1 MPLDDLRHTPFV
13 GTPEVQTVNGIPVH
27 LYTRSYHG
35 AWQSKS
41 FCGGIHDLHRWIA
54 KDDSIRVIRSFGF
67 DDIRIA
73 HDKPDHQNGRV
84 FRFSQNAR

>member
-1 MPLDDLRHTPFV
+1 MVDPVSLLELMAKRANAFYVWTHYYDINAMPLDDLRHTPFV

-41 FCGGIHDLHRWIA
+41 FCGGYTICIA
-54 KDDSIRVIRSFGF
+54 G
-67 DDIRIA
+67 
-73 HDKPDHQNGRV
+73 
-84 FRFSQNAR
+84 